1 MSERLLNAAEVA
13 ELLAVPESWVRE
25 HTRNGSLP
33 HIELGRYVRY
43 RSQTVLSWIDSR
55 EHSGGRHHAV
65 TCSPRM
71 RDEGQ

>member
-33 HIELGRYVRY
+33 HLQLGRYIRY
-43 RSQTVLSWIDSR
+43 RSQAVLKWIESL
-55 EHSGGRHHAV
+55 ENTGRRSNARAY
-65 TCSPRM
+65 TPRTW
-71 RDEGQ
+71 EEAQ

>member
-33 HIELGRYVRY
+33 HLQLGRYIRY
-43 RSQTVLSWIDSR
+43 RSQAVLKWIESH
-55 EHSGGRHHAV
+55 ENTGRRSHPSAY
-65 TCSPRM
+65 TPRTW
-71 RDEGQ
+71 EEAQ

>member
-33 HIELGRYVRY
+33 HLQLGRYIRY
-43 RSQTVLSWIDSR
+43 RSQAVLKWIESL
-55 EHSGGRHHAV
+55 ENTGRRSHARPY
-65 TCSPRM
+65 TPRTW
-71 RDEGQ
+71 EEAQ